1 MDPNLD
7 DLISQ
12 VRDAQASI
20 RVYLDGPDGDWP
32 NKISRIDLAKCLGR
46 MRKIDEELTSGPL
59 PAKTDRKSGMGR
71 MIVDCWPM
79 DFELGDRLLGIE
91 QAYVKLDERSDA

>member
-1 MDPNLD
+1 MAPNLD

-20 RVYLDGPDGDWP
+20 QVYLDGTDRDLPS
-32 NKISRIDLAKCLGR
+32 KISRIDLAKCLER
-46 MRKIDEELTSGPL
+46 MRKIDEEFTNRSL

-79 DFELGDRLLGIE
+79 DFELGDRLISVE
-91 QAYVKLDERSDA
+91 QAYVDFDERSDA

>member
-1 MDPNLD
+1 MTPNLD

-20 RVYLDGPDGDWP
+20 QVYLEGAESDLP
-32 NKISRIDLAKCLGR
+32 KRISRIDLVKCLER
-46 MRKIDEELTSGPL
+46 MRKIDEELTNGSL
-59 PAKTDRKSGMGR
+59 PAKADRKSGMGR

-79 DFELGDRLLGIE
+79 DFELGDKLISAE
-91 QAYVKLDERSDA
+91 QAYVNFDERSDA

>member
-1 MDPNLD
+1 MTLNLN

-20 RVYLDGPDGDWP
+20 QVYLDGADRDLP
-32 NKISRIDLAKCLGR
+32 NKISRIDLAKCLER
-46 MRKIDEELTSGPL
+46 MRKIDEEFTNGSL

-79 DFELGDRLLGIE
+79 DFELGDRLISVE
-91 QAYVKLDERSDA
+91 QAYVDFDERSDA